1 MTMQGGTHMKESEHL
16 LQYVQRFF
24 QDYLRSHR
32 GMSPNTVLAY
42 RDAMKQFLFFLT
54 SYTGRKAA
62 QLSLDHLNADAVLAF
77 LADIERKGNS
87 ITTRNLRLSALRT
100 FFSYLVTQDTLRTG
114 QYQRVIVIPLKQSSH
129 PLMDYLD
136 VKQVKAILH
145 SIDQGT
151 PVGRRDYVLIS
162 LLYNTGSRV
171 QEVCDLRI
179 EHILDSPPS
188 VIVTG
193 KGKKT
198 RQVPLWPETASILS
212 DYVKGRDPGERVF
225 RNARGTPLTRF
236 GINHI
241 IDKRVRAATAAC
253 PDLAKKKV
261 SPHTFRHTTAMHLLQ
276 SGVELTVIKSWL
288 GHVNITTTH
297 GYIEIDLEMKQKA
310 LAHCAPANDEIKL
323 NGVICQNDD
332 VISWLASL

>member
-1 MTMQGGTHMKESEHL
+1 MKESEHL

-24 QDYLRSHR
+24 QDYLRAHR
-32 GMSPNTVLAY
+32 GMSLNTVLAY
-42 RDAMKQFLFFLT
+42 RDAMKLFLLFLT

-77 LADIERKGNS
+77 LGDIETKGNS
-87 ITTRNLRLSALRT
+87 VTTRNLRLSALRT

-114 QYQRVIVIPLKQSSH
+114 QYQRVIAIPLKQSSH
-129 PLMDYLD
+129 PLMAYLD
-136 VKQVKAILH
+136 VKEVKAILH
-145 SIDQGT
+145 SMDMET
-151 PVGRRDYVLIS
+151 PAGRRDYVLIS
-162 LLYNTGSRV
+162 LLYNTGARV
-171 QEVCDLRI
+171 QELCDLRV

-193 KGKKT
+193 KGQKT
-198 RQVPLWPETASILS
+198 RQVPLWPETASILRQ
-212 DYVKGRDPGERVF
+212 YVKGCDPGERVF
-225 RNARGTPLTRF
+225 QNARGMPLTRF

-241 IDKRVRAATAAC
+241 IAARVRAATATC
-253 PDLAKKKV
+253 PELAKKKV

-288 GHVNITTTH
+288 GHVNIATTH

-310 LAHCAPANDEIKL
+310 LAHCAPANDDIKL
-323 NGVICQNDD
+323 NGVIGQNSD
-332 VISWLASL
+332 VINWLASF